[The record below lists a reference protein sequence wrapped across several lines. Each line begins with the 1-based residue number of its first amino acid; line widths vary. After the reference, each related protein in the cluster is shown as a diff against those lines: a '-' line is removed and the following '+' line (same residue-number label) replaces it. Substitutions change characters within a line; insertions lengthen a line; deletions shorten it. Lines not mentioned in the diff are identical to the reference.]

1 MTADWLAKYNFDRQA
16 NETAQAAQAAVN
28 QAAQAGST
36 PDMLRAHVIAVAE
49 SFHLPYRQYDGFW
62 DGPEWGLM
70 QAKRQIKTKFGVA
83 FEPGDW
89 TVIKLQWYGI
99 GGGSDYTAYSIR
111 NRCNTAVSVGD
122 FQERG
127 PVAIFTCPFCD
138 ALNAEVGDG
147 PMPYL
152 FPAHK
157 LASLMDGTCCIC
169 GRPMLETFAMPATVD
184 AFSLR
189 SLYYGLGDGQSLDF
203 VSKFA
208 RFKTQHSGLIFAA
221 AAPIEWTIVYS
232 RPVTIEVD
240 TAV

>member
-1 MTADWLAKYNFDRQA
+1 MTADWFAKYNYDRQA
-16 NETAQAAQAAVN
+16 NETAQAAVN

-36 PDMLRAHVIAVAE
+36 EEMLRAHVIAVAD
-49 SFHLPYRQYDGFW
+49 SFHLPYPQYANFW

-70 QAKRQIKTKFGVA
+70 QAKRQIKTKGGVA

-89 TVIKLQWYGI
+89 TVVKLQWYGI

-138 ALNAEVGDG
+138 SVDTEEGEKNT
-147 PMPYL
+147 PIPIL

-157 LASLMDGTCCIC
+157 LASLTDGTCGIC
-169 GRPMLETFAMPATVD
+169 GQPLLETFAMPAKPD
-184 AFSLR
+184 AFALR
-189 SLYYGLGDGQSLDF
+189 SLYFGLGDGLALDF
-203 VSKFA
+203 ISKFA
-208 RFKTQHSGLIFAA
+208 RFKTQHSGLVFAA
-221 AAPIEWTIVYS
+221 AAPVEWTIVYS
-232 RPVTIEVD
+232 RPVTVEVD